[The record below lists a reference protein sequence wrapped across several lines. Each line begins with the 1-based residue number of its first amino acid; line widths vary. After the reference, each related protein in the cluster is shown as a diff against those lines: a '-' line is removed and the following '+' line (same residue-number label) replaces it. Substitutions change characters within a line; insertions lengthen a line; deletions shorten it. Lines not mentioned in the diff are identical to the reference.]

1 MAKKKGAPRKLEPD
15 QLWDL
20 FQRYVKHVKSN
31 PFKVHD
37 FIGREGRPDYREKE
51 KPLIFEGFELFV
63 WENSDFK
70 SGLQDHFA
78 NRDGRY
84 QDFTPVCENIRRAI
98 RNDQISGGFSGIYN
112 ASITARVAGLVERS
126 EVNVV
131 KEQPLFDLGGDEK
144 SPE

>member
-1 MAKKKGAPRKLEPD
+1 
-15 QLWDL
+15 L
-20 FQRYVKHVKSN
+20 FQRYVKHDKSN

-37 FIGREGRPDYREKE
+37 FIGREGRPDYRENE
-51 KPLIFEGFELFV
+51 KPLIFEGMELCGR
-63 WENSDFK
+63 ENSDFK

-78 NRDGRY
+78 DMDGRY
-84 QDFTPVCENIRRAI
+84 QGITPALEQMRRAI